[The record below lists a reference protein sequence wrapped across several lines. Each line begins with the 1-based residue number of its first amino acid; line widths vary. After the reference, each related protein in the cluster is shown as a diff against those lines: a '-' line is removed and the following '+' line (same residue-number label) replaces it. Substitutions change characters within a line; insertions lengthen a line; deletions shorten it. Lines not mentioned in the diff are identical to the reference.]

1 MGWAGSRAGWVT
13 MIEAVLCFLVW
24 GFVLHGMWR
33 GYRRAQRIDRYVLI
47 TWIIFISL
55 GVVFTL
61 RIKAVQPFIDAY
73 FHDYPGTFLV
83 SLLAVVA
90 ATAAYSLSLKWL
102 VQRSPDVYR
111 LRRFHLRLIQA
122 APGIAGLLLL
132 LMTTHIAG
140 FVSSFRLEY
149 MMKWL
154 VEGYGLLQSA
164 LVFVPI
170 NRAMFRQEQVFPMRV
185 KHLATLVLTATFA
198 ISAAFSVVFI
208 PPIILSG
215 HPNQW
220 PYFIPRGLIAA
231 FCLVIILV
239 PHRWLTLLL
248 LPSRLRRYAR
258 LAALENHIEQLV
270 PIRRE
275 ALAWSQALD
284 PEAMEM
290 AIYVTVINILDHYR
304 RVDLGDPRGCEL
316 VAQIDALWPDCAGYD
331 ELVEGLCR
339 IKL

>member
-1 MGWAGSRAGWVT
+1 MAET
-13 MIEAVLCFLVW
+13 VLCSLVW
-24 GFVLHGMWR
+24 GFVLYGMWR

-47 TWIIFISL
+47 TWTIFMSL
-55 GVVFTL
+55 GIVFTL
-61 RIKAVQPFIDAY
+61 RIQAVQPFIDAY
-73 FHDYPGTFLV
+73 FHDYPVTFLV

-111 LRRFHLRLIQA
+111 LRWFHLRLIQA
-122 APGIAGLLLL
+122 APGIAGLLVG
-132 LMTTHIAG
+132 LMAAHIAG
-140 FVSSFRLEY
+140 RVSSFRVEY

-164 LVFVPI
+164 LVFVPV

-208 PPIILSG
+208 PPIILTGQS
-215 HPNQW
+215 NQW
-220 PYFIPRGLIAA
+220 PFLIPRGLIAA

-239 PHRWLTLLL
+239 PHRWLALLL
-248 LPSRLRRYAR
+248 LPPRLRRYAR
-258 LAALENHIEQLV
+258 LIALERHIEKLV

-275 ALAWSQALD
+275 AFVWSQVFD
-284 PEAMEM
+284 PEEMEM
-290 AIYVTVINILDHYR
+290 AVYVTMINILDHYR